1 MHQSTRRSPVPAIE
15 LPDVVP
21 MPNRSGVLSLEAV
34 RRQVREIGD
43 ENADAV
49 LHLITECALSLTGAS
64 GAGLAL
70 LTDDKMICRARA
82 GEPAPPLGA
91 PVDVRQG
98 LSGECVRSGLLV
110 SCEDT
115 ENDPRIDLEVSRT
128 LVIGSLMAAPIVS
141 NFRVVGLLEIFSP
154 HPRAFTNDHETVLDR
169 LVEMIPKTLWEKAEP
184 ENTQPEKIQPEA
196 PVTPEAVQPPGLESG
211 SIESG
216 ASELISI
223 PATREDLAE
232 QRPEVADQ
240 VSQQVLSENASEQ
253 VLDQLPEPALAAPS
267 SLLHWVLLNWALLA
281 PVVAGLS
288 MALGYL
294 VGSVIEKR

>member
-1 MHQSTRRSPVPAIE
+1 MYQSTRRSPVPAIE

-21 MPNRSGVLSLEAV
+21 MPNRSGMLSLEAV
-34 RRQVREIGD
+34 RREVREIGD

-64 GAGLAL
+64 GAALAL

-91 PVDVRQG
+91 AVDVKQG

-128 LVIGSLMAAPIVS
+128 LGIGSLMAAPIMS
-141 NFRVVGLLEIFSP
+141 NVRVVGLLEIFSL
-154 HPRAFTNDHETVLDR
+154 HPRGFTNDHETVLER
-169 LVEMIPKTLWEKAEP
+169 LVEMIPKSLWEKAQP
-184 ENTQPEKIQPEA
+184 ENTQPEKIRPEA

-223 PATREDLAE
+223 PATREELGE
-232 QRPEVADQ
+232 QKPEVADEA
-240 VSQQVLSENASEQ
+240 SQQVPSENASDQ
-253 VLDQLPEPALAAPS
+253 VLDQPPEPALAAPS
-267 SLLHWVLLNWALLA
+267 GLLHWVLLNWALLA